1 MFGGLN
7 ADKYD
12 RQYGDKALVKRLF
25 DYFAPYKR
33 QVITLIVLVI
43 TFSITGAVIPVIM
56 ALGVGSLEA
65 QGGSVELVPILA
77 ALFVAVILD
86 YGIFWVRRRLT
97 GRVVATVVSDM
108 RLDAFKA
115 AIRRDLAFYDENKT
129 GKVVSRITSDTQDLS
144 QVIVFTLDIVS
155 QVFEFVL
162 LFVLL
167 LTREWRLTLIM
178 LIMMP
183 VVLSMSLFF
192 RWVARIATRQ
202 GSRAM
207 AVVNDNIQESVTG
220 IAVAKNFR
228 QESMVYGEFTGVNN
242 QSYTINLRRGFVLA
256 TVFPALN
263 AVAGFAI
270 ATVVY
275 IGATYVSAGLMG
287 AGLWFLFVQSLD
299 RFWFPFINLSAFWS
313 QLQQGLSA
321 AERIFAL
328 IDAKNGV
335 VQTAD
340 ETPPPLKGK
349 IEFRNVVFQYGDTES
364 EPILDDFSLTIQP
377 GESVAFVGHT
387 GAGKSTIARL
397 IARFYEFQSGEILID
412 GHDIRSF
419 NLQQYRTQLGIVPQQ
434 PFLFSGTVRDNIG
447 YANRQVTDAEVE
459 QIARSIG
466 GGDWLEALP
475 DGLQTEVGERGVRL
489 SMGQRQ
495 LVSLIRVLAQKPAI
509 FVLDE
514 ATASIDPFTESQ
526 IQEALDL
533 ILAESTSILIAHR
546 LSTVRS
552 ADRII
557 VLDHGRIIEQGSHES
572 L

>member
-1 MFGGLN
+1 MRARLRRKGSWRMFGGLD

-12 RQYGDKALVKRLF
+12 RQYEDKALIKRLIQ
-25 DYFAPYKR
+25 YFLPYR
-33 QVITLIVLVI
+33 RTVIMLIVLVV
-43 TFSITGAVIPVIM
+43 TFSVTGAIIPVIM
-56 ALGVGSLEA
+56 SIGVGVLEA
-65 QGGSVELVPILA
+65 QGTGAELVVVLV
-77 ALFVAVILD
+77 ALLIATVLDFV
-86 YGIFWVRRRLT
+86 IFWVRRRLT

-108 RLDAFKA
+108 REDAFKA

-167 LTREWRLTLIM
+167 LTREWRLTMIM

-183 VVLSMSLFF
+183 VVMGLSLLFRRF
-192 RWVARIATRQ
+192 ARIATRQ

-207 AVVNDNIQESVTG
+207 AAVNDNIQESVTG
-220 IAVAKNFR
+220 ITVAKNFR
-228 QESMVYGEFTGVNN
+228 QESLIYGEFTGVNS
-242 QSYTINLRRGFVLA
+242 QSYNINLRRGFVLA
-256 TVFPALN
+256 TVFPSLN

-270 ATVVY
+270 AVVVY
-275 IGATYVSAGLMG
+275 LGAAMVSAGTMG

-313 QLQQGLSA
+313 QFQQGLSA

-328 IDAKNGV
+328 IDAKNAV

-340 ETPPPLKGK
+340 DAPPPLKGK
-349 IEFRNVVFQYGDTES
+349 IEFRNVVFQYGDENS
-364 EPILDDFSLTIQP
+364 ERILDNFSLTIAP

-412 GHDIRSF
+412 GYDIRSF

-434 PFLFSGTVRDNIG
+434 AFLFSGTVRDNIG
-447 YANRQVTDAEVE
+447 YANPNVTDAEVE
-459 QIARSIG
+459 QIANSIG
-466 GGDWLEALP
+466 DGDWLEALP

-495 LVSLIRVLAQKPAI
+495 LVSLVRVLAQKPAI

-514 ATASIDPFTESQ
+514 ATASIDPFTEFADSGG
-526 IQEALDL
+526 ARPD
-533 ILAESTSILIAHR
+533 SGRVR
-546 LSTVRS
+546 LRS
-552 ADRII
+552 
-557 VLDHGRIIEQGSHES
+557 
-572 L
+572 